1 MYAEHFGL
9 NEKPFSISP
18 DPRYLYMSQRH
29 ADALAHLVYGISES
43 GGFIQLTGEVG
54 TGKTT
59 LIRSLLG
66 QLPDKTEIALILNPQ
81 LSTKQ
86 FLQAICDELRVL
98 FVQRDTA
105 KTLIDKLNARLLALH
120 AEDCRVVLIVD
131 EAQTMSPVLLEQVR
145 LLTNLETDKQKLL
158 QIILIGQPELR
169 EVLARPEMRQ
179 IAQRI
184 TGRYH
189 LEPLDAPDTASYVAH
204 RMKVAGGRPE
214 VFSKR
219 AMRKLYRLSRGLP
232 RLINIIADRSL
243 LAAYARDEHVIGGGL
258 VGKAADEVFGRS
270 RAARWWPWA
279 AAMSGISILLFGS
292 LTWTETETETVLEL
306 AVAEIPPAAIP
317 AAATVAAPDPERS
330 PAASAS
336 LSALLTSNVVTSAA
350 AARSA
355 LFGQWGLDPVG
366 NEREAC
372 AGARASGLQCLKLDN
387 PSLGEVSEL
396 GRPAAL
402 ELVSEEGSSRHLL
415 LLGLSRTDA
424 VVWIDGAVSRLPV
437 EQLAGANLA
446 SALMLFRPAVA
457 TNDEPLA
464 AGARGPSVIW
474 LRTSLEGLAGRKIAT
489 TEPDLFDAALSAAVQ
504 DFERARDLPAD
515 GIVDHR
521 TLMRLQ
527 SEIGLVEIRLQ
538 LGSD

>member
-86 FLQAICDELRVL
+86 FLQAICDEFRVP

-131 EAQTMSPVLLEQVR
+131 EAQAMSPILLEQVR

-169 EVLARPEMRQ
+169 EVLDRPEMRQ

-189 LEPLDAPDTASYVAH
+189 LEPLDAPDTAAYVAH

-243 LAAYARDEHVIGGGL
+243 LAAYARDEHVIGAGL

-270 RAARWWPWA
+270 RAVRWWPWA
-279 AAMSGISILLFGS
+279 AALAGTAILGFGS
-292 LTWTETETETVLEL
+292 VTWTERETEAVLEL
-306 AVAEIPPAAIP
+306 AVAEAPPVATP
-317 AAATVAAPDPERS
+317 AAATLAAPDPERRQ
-330 PAASAS
+330 AASTS
-336 LSALLTSNVVTSAA
+336 LSALLTTRVIASAE

-355 LFGQWGLDPVG
+355 LFGQWGLDHAG

-372 AGARASGLQCLKLDN
+372 AAANASGLRCLRLDN
-387 PSLGEVSEL
+387 PSLGEISEL
-396 GRPAAL
+396 DRPATI
-402 ELVSEEGSSRHLL
+402 ELVGAEGTSRHLL

-424 VVWIDGAVSRLPV
+424 VVWIDGAVSRVPV
-437 EQLAGANLA
+437 EELAGANPG
-446 SALMLFRPAVA
+446 SALILFRPAITA
-457 TNDEPLA
+457 SDKPLA

-474 LRTSLEGLAGRKIAT
+474 LRTSLEGLAGKKFAT
-489 TEPDLFDAALSAAVQ
+489 TEPDLFDAALAAAVQ
-504 DFERARDLPAD
+504 DFEQAHDLPAD
-515 GIVDHR
+515 GIVDDR
-521 TLMRLQ
+521 TLIRLQ
-527 SEIGLVEIRLQ
+527 SEIGLVGLRLQ
-538 LGSD
+538 PGSD